1 MRRISAVNPY
11 VKKKSDAL
19 RKVKI
24 YVVLSVLTMTFCYV
38 FCLRYGVFGA
48 KVDWISQH
56 SVLPDYFRRQF
67 YATGE
72 LFPEFAANIGG
83 GQNVYHFA
91 YYGLYSP
98 VLILSYLL
106 PFVKMADYMM
116 AIQMISLAASVIL
129 MFTWLERQG
138 FQEKICIGVST
149 VFLLSGPMIFHSYNQ
164 IMFVNY
170 MPFLLSGLMG
180 VDRYFDK
187 ELKEFSQRRKTE
199 NQKIKLP
206 ADRKR
211 GADIGRYAV
220 RRDGMLTVSIF
231 FMIMTSFYFSIG
243 GMLVLVLYGINRYL
257 MNCEDRGETF
267 TLRGFLAEGIRFVL
281 PFATAVLTSGVL
293 LAPTACALTG
303 RESGGAGINLG
314 SLLTPRISASR
325 FCYSAYGVGLT
336 TLSLTALVAMILG
349 KKLHERVLALSVM
362 TVLTVPLFAYLMNGG
377 LYVRDK
383 VMIPFLPLICYV
395 LAYYLEHLVVM
406 QEGVGVR
413 SVRN

>member
-1 MRRISAVNPY
+1 MRRREMGMRRRLYS
-11 VKKKSDAL
+11 
-19 RKVKI
+19 RKI
-24 YVVLSVLTMTFCYV
+24 GTCCLLAGLTLGFCYL
-38 FCLRYGVFGA
+38 FCFRYGVFGA

-56 SVLPDYFRRQF
+56 SVLPDYFRQQF
-67 YATGE
+67 YETGE

-83 GQNVYHFA
+83 GQNIYHFA
-91 YYGLYSP
+91 YYGLYNP
-98 VLILSYLL
+98 LLLPSYLL
-106 PFVKMADYMM
+106 PSVKMSDYMM
-116 AIQMISLAASVIL
+116 AVQLLALAASVIL
-129 MFTWLERQG
+129 MYRWLGKRG
-138 FQEKICIGVST
+138 FPEKICVGAAV

-170 MPFLLSGLMG
+170 MPFLLAGMMG
-180 VDRYFDK
+180 VDRYFEK
-187 ELKEFSQRRKTE
+187 
-199 NQKIKLP
+199 
-206 ADRKR
+206 KR
-211 GADIGRYAV
+211 G
-220 RRDGMLTVSIF
+220 GMLVVSIF
-231 FMIMTSFYFSIG
+231 LMIMTSFYFSIG